1 MSDKRTKR
9 TFTKEQKLAI
19 LEEAAKNGIQPTLDK
34 HALYPATYYAW
45 RKKYQDLGADGLS
58 HGMTK
63 NQLKE
68 LRRVEEENRKLKE
81 LIGQKEL
88 EIKLQQELI
97 KKKYPEN
104 FLRNS

>member
-19 LEEAAKNGIQPTLDK
+19 LEEAAKHGVQQTLDK

-45 RKKYQDLGADGLS
+45 KKKLQALGAEGLA

-63 NQLKE
+63 KQLKE
-68 LRRVEEENRKLKE
+68 LRRIEDENRKLKE
-81 LIGQKEL
+81 LLGQKEL
-88 EIKLQQELI
+88 EIQLQQELI

-104 FLRNS
+104 FSSNS